1 MREVEMKQSKHLLS
15 TAMAAAMVMGMTGL
29 YPANA
34 QQEYIPT
41 ATAKTLYQAP
51 LPGVEGK
58 EVIIKHFDIPP
69 GFVGGRHFHPGPVY
83 VYVLEGE
90 LTVET
95 EGKTETYRAGQLYP
109 EPLNSVMQGK
119 NLSASDDL
127 ELVVFQVGD
136 IGKPM
141 MIKAD

>member
-1 MREVEMKQSKHLLS
+1 MNKSNFLLS
-15 TAMAAAMVMGMTGL
+15 TALAAAIGVGMASFHS
-29 YPANA
+29 ANA
-34 QQEYIPT
+34 QQEYVPK
-41 ATAKTLYQAP
+41 AKVKTLHQAP

-58 EVIIKHFDIPP
+58 EVIIKHFGIPP
-69 GFVGGRHFHPGPVY
+69 EFIGGRHSHPGPVY

-90 LTVET
+90 FTVKT
-95 EGKTETYRAGQLYP
+95 EGGTETYKAGQLYP
-109 EPLNSVMQGK
+109 EGINQVMQGK

>member
-1 MREVEMKQSKHLLS
+1 
-15 TAMAAAMVMGMTGL
+15 MASFHS
-29 YPANA
+29 ANA
-34 QQEYIPT
+34 QQEYVPK
-41 ATAKTLYQAP
+41 AKVKTLHQAP

-58 EVIIKHFDIPP
+58 EVIIKHFGIPP
-69 GFVGGRHFHPGPVY
+69 EFIGGRHSHPGPVY

-90 LTVET
+90 FTVKT
-95 EGKTETYRAGQLYP
+95 EGGTKTYKTGQLYP
-109 EPLNSVMQGK
+109 EALDQVMQGW

-127 ELVVFQVGD
+127 ELLVFQVGD

>member
-1 MREVEMKQSKHLLS
+1 MREGDMKQSKYLVS
-15 TAMAAAMVMGMTGL
+15 TALAAAMVVGMASFHS
-29 YPANA
+29 ANA
-34 QQEYIPT
+34 QQEYVT
-41 ATAKTLYQAP
+41 KAKVKTLLQAP

-58 EVIIKHFDIPP
+58 EVIIKHFAVPP
-69 GFVGGRHFHPGPVY
+69 GFVGGRHFHPGPVF

-95 EGKTETYRAGQLYP
+95 KGGTETYKAGQLYP
-109 EPLNSVMQGK
+109 EQLNTVMQGK
-119 NLSASDDL
+119 NLSTSDDL
-127 ELVVFQVGD
+127 EFVVFQVGD

>member
-1 MREVEMKQSKHLLS
+1 MKQSKHLLS
-15 TAMAAAMVMGMTGL
+15 TAIAAAMVMGMAGL
-29 YPANA
+29 PLANA
-34 QQEYIPT
+34 QEEYIPT
-41 ATAKTLYQAP
+41 AKVTTLHQAP
-51 LPGVEGK
+51 LPGLEGK
-58 EVIIKHFDIPP
+58 EVIIKHFVLPP

-90 LTVET
+90 LTIET

-109 EPLNSVMQGK
+109 EPLNSVMQGR

-127 ELVVFQVGD
+127 EFVVFQVGD

>member
-1 MREVEMKQSKHLLS
+1 MKQSKYLVS
-15 TAMAAAMVMGMTGL
+15 TALAAAMVVGMASFHS
-29 YPANA
+29 ANA
-34 QQEYIPT
+34 QQEYVPK
-41 ATAKTLYQAP
+41 AKVKTLLQAP

-58 EVIIKHFDIPP
+58 EVIIKHFAVPP
-69 GFVGGRHFHPGPVY
+69 GFVGGRHFHPGPVF

-95 EGKTETYRAGQLYP
+95 KGGTETYKAGQLYP
-109 EPLNSVMQGK
+109 EQLNTVMQGK
-119 NLSASDDL
+119 NLSTSDDL
-127 ELVVFQVGD
+127 EFVVFQVGD

>member
-1 MREVEMKQSKHLLS
+1 MKKSKFLLS
-15 TAMAAAMVMGMTGL
+15 TALAAAIVVGMASFHS
-29 YPANA
+29 ANA
-34 QQEYIPT
+34 QQEYVPKVKV
-41 ATAKTLYQAP
+41 KTLHQAP

-58 EVIIKHFDIPP
+58 EVIIKHFGIPP
-69 GFVGGRHFHPGPVY
+69 EFIGGRHSHPGPVY

-90 LTVET
+90 FTVKT
-95 EGKTETYRAGQLYP
+95 EGGTKTYKAGQLYP
-109 EPLNSVMQGK
+109 EALNRVMQGR

-127 ELVVFQVGD
+127 ELLVFQVGD

>member
-1 MREVEMKQSKHLLS
+1 MKLSKYLLS
-15 TAMAAAMVMGMTGL
+15 TALAAAMVMGMASFHS
-29 YPANA
+29 ANA
-34 QQEYIPT
+34 QQAYVSK
-41 ATAKTLYQAP
+41 AKVQTLHKAP

-58 EVIIKHFDIPP
+58 EVIIKHFGIPA
-69 GFVGGRHFHPGPVY
+69 GFVGGRHLHPGPVY
-83 VYVLEGE
+83 VYVLEGA

-95 EGKTETYRAGQLYP
+95 KAGTETYKAGQLYP
-109 EPLNSVMQGK
+109 EEINQVMQGK

-127 ELVVFQVGD
+127 ELVVFQIGD

>member
-1 MREVEMKQSKHLLS
+1 MKQSKYLLS
-15 TAMAAAMVMGMTGL
+15 TALAAAMVMVL
-29 YPANA
+29 ASFHSADA
-34 QQEYIPT
+34 QQEYVSK
-41 ATAKTLYQAP
+41 AKAQTLHKAP

-58 EVIIKHFDIPP
+58 EVIIKHFAAPA

-95 EGKTETYRAGQLYP
+95 EGGTETYKAGQLFP
-109 EPLNSVMQGK
+109 EALNQVMQGK
-119 NLSASDDL
+119 NLSAADDL
-127 ELVVFQVGD
+127 ELLVFQVGD
-136 IGKPM
+136 VGKPL

>member
-1 MREVEMKQSKHLLS
+1 MKQSKHLLS
-15 TAMAAAMVMGMTGL
+15 TAIAAAMVMGMAGL
-29 YPANA
+29 HLANA
-34 QQEYIPT
+34 QEEYISASKVT
-41 ATAKTLYQAP
+41 TLHQAP

-58 EVIIKHFDIPP
+58 EVIIKHFVSPP

-90 LTVET
+90 LTIET
-95 EGKTETYRAGQLYP
+95 NGKTETYRAGQLYP

-119 NLSASDDL
+119 NLSASNDL
-127 ELVVFQVGD
+127 EIVVFQVGD

>member
-1 MREVEMKQSKHLLS
+1 MKQSKYLLS
-15 TAMAAAMVMGMTGL
+15 TALAAAMVVGMASFHS
-29 YPANA
+29 ANA
-34 QQEYIPT
+34 QQEYVPK
-41 ATAKTLYQAP
+41 AKVKTLHQAA
-51 LPGVEGK
+51 LPGAEGK
-58 EVIIKHFDIPP
+58 EVIIKHFGIPP

-95 EGKTETYRAGQLYP
+95 EGGTETYKAGQLYL
-109 EPLNSVMQGK
+109 EPLNNVMQGR

-136 IGKPM
+136 AGKPM

>member
-1 MREVEMKQSKHLLS
+1 MRLSKCVLG
-15 TAMAAAMVMGMTGL
+15 TALAAAIVVGGAVSHS
-29 YPANA
+29 ANA
-34 QQEYIPT
+34 QQEYVPK
-41 ATAKTLYQAP
+41 AKVNTLHQAP

-58 EVIIKHFDIPP
+58 EVIIKHFALPP
-69 GFVGGRHFHPGPVY
+69 EFVGGRHSHPGPVY

-90 LTVET
+90 LTVQT
-95 EGKTETYRAGQLYP
+95 EGGTKSYKAGQLYP
-109 EPLNSVMQGK
+109 EELNSVMQGK
-119 NLSASDDL
+119 NLSGSDDL